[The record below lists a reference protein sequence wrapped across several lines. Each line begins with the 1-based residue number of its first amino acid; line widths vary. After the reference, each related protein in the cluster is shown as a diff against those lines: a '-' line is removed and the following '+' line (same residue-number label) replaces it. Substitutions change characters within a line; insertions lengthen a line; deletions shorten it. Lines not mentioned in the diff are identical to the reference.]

1 MAGRFDLVQVEAGLT
16 KGFPEHWKTRKGERM
31 LSQRKHGRKVT

>member
-16 KGFPEHWKTRKGERM
+16 KGFPEHWKTRKEERM